1 MEQALL
7 PAAVARMPLASGEFL
22 IHAYPAGSD
31 GAPEGFA
38 LVHNISQKSFSDH
51 QQPPLVRIHSE
62 SLTGESLGSLR
73 CDCGF
78 QLQQALRQIQEEGRG
93 VLVYLRQEGRGIGLM
108 NKIGAYELHG
118 NGNLNY
124 PGCGKQNSPT
134 RMKKK
139 SSSYKVVD
147 TTPTTRMNSNDTYEC
162 ISNYTETQEA
172 GHGNSGNQPP
182 AGNSP

>member
-1 MEQALL
+1 ME
-7 PAAVARMPLASGEFL
+7 RPL
-22 IHAYPAGSD
+22 
-31 GAPEGFA
+31 
-38 LVHNISQKSFSDH
+38 
-51 QQPPLVRIHSE
+51 
-62 SLTGESLGSLR
+62 
-73 CDCGF
+73 C
-78 QLQQALRQIQEEGRG
+78 
-93 VLVYLRQEGRGIGLM
+93 
-108 NKIGAYELHG
+108 G

-182 AGNSP
+182 AGDSP